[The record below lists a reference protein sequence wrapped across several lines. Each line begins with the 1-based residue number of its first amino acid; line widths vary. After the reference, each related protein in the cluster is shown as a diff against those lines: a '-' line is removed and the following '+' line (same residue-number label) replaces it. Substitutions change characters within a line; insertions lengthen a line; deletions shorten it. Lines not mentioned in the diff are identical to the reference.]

1 MNTAKRV
8 LLRLE
13 KNLNFHSRE
22 KSVSDTEIDICFS
35 HWRKQ
40 MEKELD
46 WLYSSD
52 CSLSGKERSE
62 KILDMELLVKLFD
75 KPENR
80 WR

>member
-1 MNTAKRV
+1 MSVVQSAEK
-8 LLRLE
+8 LLL
-13 KNLNFHSRE
+13 
-22 KSVSDTEIDICFS
+22 

-52 CSLSGKERSE
+52 CSLPGKERSE

-75 KPENR
+75 KPENCGI
-80 WR
+80 